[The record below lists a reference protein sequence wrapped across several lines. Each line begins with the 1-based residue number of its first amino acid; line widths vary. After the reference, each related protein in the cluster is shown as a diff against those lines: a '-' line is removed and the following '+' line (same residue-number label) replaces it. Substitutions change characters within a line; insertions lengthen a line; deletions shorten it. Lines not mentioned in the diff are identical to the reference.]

1 MCAASTLAPGAVFA
15 VADSDALGLDT
26 QHGAVVAATADSVKG
41 AEGTH
46 AAVSGMESPRSLI
59 SMRLPHTSCR

>member
-41 AEGTH
+41 AEALMRQSVGW
-46 AAVSGMESPRSLI
+46 SL
-59 SMRLPHTSCR
+59 RGR